1 MNGIFY
7 GEKGVE
13 IPCAKCSRSDSDILG
28 PCDGAREVV
37 GQVHGGLDGLAE
49 LDHDHVTQGVAIL
62 GK

>member
-1 MNGIFY
+1 M
-7 GEKGVE
+7 E